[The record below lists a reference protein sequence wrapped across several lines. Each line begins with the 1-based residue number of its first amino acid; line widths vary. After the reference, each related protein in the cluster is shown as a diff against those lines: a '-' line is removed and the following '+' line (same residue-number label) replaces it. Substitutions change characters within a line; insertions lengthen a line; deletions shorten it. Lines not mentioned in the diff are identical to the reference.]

1 MSIRVAG
8 QALKI
13 VAFAGLALGSAS
25 LAGCTTL
32 GGAAFGDVTGST
44 GQSASAVGTQAMP
57 AALKPVAQSTQVAV
71 GPYIPPEDISGGGS
85 GGLVTGSAPTRSVTT
100 SALPPLQGSSTMSAQ
115 PSLATVPTPKTAS
128 LGTLPVNSSQPILAV
143 DNTGPAGGNVYTH
156 IIESGESLY
165 TIARRYDVTAQA
177 IMQANKISSPEK
189 IYVGQK
195 IIIPGRAD
203 LLAAKA
209 APSQATAKVASITP
223 EQQTAPTPAHALA
236 PTGVT
241 AKTDAAA
248 APQKTAAIPDPKL
261 VDPSTSATQPPAQT
275 KVAAVEPVMS
285 GADKF
290 RWPVSGKVITDFI
303 ASKGTGINIDAP
315 AGTAVRAA
323 ENGTVIYVGSG
334 VEGYG
339 NLVLIRHPNGFV
351 SAYAHLDSTSVTKG
365 QTVSRGDSI
374 GQVGMTGSVSRPQ
387 LHFELRK
394 GATPVDPIPLLAG

>member
-1 MSIRVAG
+1 MRAHEP
-8 QALKI
+8 
-13 VAFAGLALGSAS
+13 
-25 LAGCTTL
+25 
-32 GGAAFGDVTGST
+32 GD
-44 GQSASAVGTQAMP
+44 P
-57 AALKPVAQSTQVAV
+57 F
-71 GPYIPPEDISGGGS
+71 
-85 GGLVTGSAPTRSVTT
+85 
-100 SALPPLQGSSTMSAQ
+100 SALIRSGDCERIARELYPLARRYVSSVLRQSDDDLIET
-115 PSLATVPTPKTAS
+115 ATS
-128 LGTLPVNSSQPILAV
+128 ETLLAV
-143 DNTGPAGGNVYTH
+143 CRYHGTFRGK
-156 IIESGESLY
+156 SSSKSWLY

-177 IMQANKISSPEK
+177 IMQANKIASPDK
-189 IYVGQK
+189 IFVGQR
-195 IIIPGRAD
+195 IIIPGRPD

-209 APSQATAKVASITP
+209 GPSQATAKVADITP
-223 EQQTAPTPAHALA
+223 DAKAPTPAHTLA

-241 AKTDAAA
+241 AKTDAT
-248 APQKTAAIPDPKL
+248 PQKTAAIPDPKL

-290 RWPVSGKVITDFI
+290 RWPVSGKVTTDFI

-351 SAYAHLDSTSVTKG
+351 SAYAHLKSISVQKG
-365 QTVSRGDSI
+365 ATVSRGDSI
-374 GQVGMTGSVSRPQ
+374 GLSGMTGSVSRPQ